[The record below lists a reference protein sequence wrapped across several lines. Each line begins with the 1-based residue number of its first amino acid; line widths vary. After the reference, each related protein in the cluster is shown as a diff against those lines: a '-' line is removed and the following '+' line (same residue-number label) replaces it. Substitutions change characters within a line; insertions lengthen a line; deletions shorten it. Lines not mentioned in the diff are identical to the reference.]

1 MTTATM
7 PDHLTSLVPN
17 KALFAVSEAATILGV
32 CHMTIYRWIED
43 GTLIPHLNIKPYRI
57 RRESLVKL
65 LSP

>member
-1 MTTATM
+1 MILMTDDVT
-7 PDHLTSLVPN
+7 HLVPS
-17 KALFAVSEAATILGV
+17 KALFAVSEAAAILGV

-57 RRESLVKL
+57 RRDSLVKL